1 MEKPK
6 GIKSTRLILIVALFL
21 VVLDN
26 KTFFSKVSQ
35 VYPPTARNLA
45 FMASLGLIVGC
56 LVILL
61 LMPFAFK
68 KTLKPVLIAVLMSA
82 AIVAYF
88 MDSYGVVIDTSMLD
102 NVAQTSVSEARDLIS
117 LKLFLYLLFLGVA
130 PSLIVLKV
138 KIDFDSFRKKIIVT
152 GASFLLIPLLV
163 FTFNSYY
170 ASFFRIYK
178 PLRYYTN
185 PTYFIY
191 STCEFLTKQLLHPSA
206 ALTTLGEDARIPA
219 GRLQRRLVILVVGE
233 TARADRFS
241 LNGYQ
246 RETNPHLQRENVIN
260 FSQMYACGTSTA
272 VALPCMFSS
281 YARADYSAAKAK
293 STENLLDVL
302 RHAGVNLLWRDN
314 NSDSKGVALRIPYED
329 FTMPE
334 INPVCDVECR
344 DEGMLAGLQQYIDNI
359 CGGDLLIVLHQMG
372 NHGPEYFKR
381 YPAAFEKFKPT
392 CITNQFQECSS
403 EEINNAY
410 DNAILYTDYFLSQVI
425 ELLQRNTGP
434 FETAM
439 VYLSD
444 HGESLGERGVYLHGL
459 PYFMAPE
466 NQTHVPAVM
475 WFGENFPVQTE
486 LLRDM
491 ATETYSHDNLF
502 HTLLGLFDAE
512 TNVYQPAMDIVRP
525 ARINIGPTLG
535 LVD

>member
-1 MEKPK
+1 
-6 GIKSTRLILIVALFL
+6 V
-21 VVLDN
+21 
-26 KTFFSKVSQ
+26 
-35 VYPPTARNLA
+35 
-45 FMASLGLIVGC
+45 
-56 LVILL
+56 
-61 LMPFAFK
+61 
-68 KTLKPVLIAVLMSA
+68 
-82 AIVAYF
+82 
-88 MDSYGVVIDTSMLD
+88 
-102 NVAQTSVSEARDLIS
+102 
-117 LKLFLYLLFLGVA
+117 
-130 PSLIVLKV
+130 
-138 KIDFDSFRKKIIVT
+138 
-152 GASFLLIPLLV
+152 
-163 FTFNSYY
+163 
-170 ASFFRIYK
+170 
-178 PLRYYTN
+178 
-185 PTYFIY
+185 
-191 STCEFLTKQLLHPSA
+191 
-206 ALTTLGEDARIPA
+206 
-219 GRLQRRLVILVVGE
+219 
-233 TARADRFS
+233 
-241 LNGYQ
+241 
-246 RETNPHLQRENVIN
+246 
-260 FSQMYACGTSTA
+260 
-272 VALPCMFSS
+272 
-281 YARADYSAAKAK
+281 
-293 STENLLDVL
+293 
-302 RHAGVNLLWRDN
+302 
-314 NSDSKGVALRIPYED
+314 RIPYED
-329 FTMPE
+329 FSMPE

-491 ATETYSHDNLF
+491 ATETYSHDYLF